1 MRHGGKEGMDRG
13 KTGGKEK
20 QVKKKVKEVKRRD
33 WKEAWEKIGK
43 LHKDIGSW
51 GKTGEGMRENDGKF
65 KMTAVR

>member
-1 MRHGGKEGMDRG
+1 MRHGGKEGLDGG

-33 WKEAWEKIGK
+33 GKEAWEKIGK

-51 GKTGEGMRENDGKF
+51 GKREKG
-65 KMTAVR
+65 